1 MEVGG
6 RGGRLALLFL
16 SGLCLWTACETAPR
30 EVSISDVTGRR
41 AHEIAEQRLAQTQP
55 AESDSIQPIPSRVI
69 GPSTTQ
75 PVGTLEEITVQVP
88 DPREFANVLRSSY
101 RPEDRPPGVDES
113 AWHNAYEQYTKA
125 ALTEANAVNRSHSV
139 RLTLGDVIS
148 RALHHS
154 FAIQTEAY
162 GPAIESTKIVEAEAQ
177 FDAVFFTDYQYN
189 KSDKPAASSLEGTV
203 SDTRLYDGGIRKLL
217 STGMQ
222 VEVSYNISRT
232 ANNLQFQTLNPSY
245 FDQFAISFTQPLLRN
260 FGIDYNNSRIENA
273 RLERDKSIETLKRN
287 IRETLYNTEVAYWRL
302 FQARRNYIATVR
314 LLINFRTILDSF
326 LQRLQAGFDVY
337 PAMVSQVK
345 SQLETS
351 DAQRIRA
358 LTEIKNQED
367 ALKRLMNDPDLNQAA
382 DIEIIP
388 IDTPSLTPIVVDLL
402 SELTAALENRA
413 ELHETKLTIQQA
425 QIAIG
430 VAKNQALPKL
440 DLSFRYLV
448 DGLGSNPARAFKDMS
463 NHDYTEYVA
472 QLQFEWPIG
481 DRGPEAALRRA
492 RLQQAQAIAAH
503 RDELETVITE
513 VNTAIRILES
523 SYDQIGPNLR
533 SAQASLDQLRS
544 TIIRA
549 EQRNPPTL
557 QVELDAHT
565 KLFNARQQLLTAL
578 ADYNIAMIDLERR
591 KGTLLDYNNIV
602 LRGTNEDGYLK
613 PYEPVGP

>member
-16 SGLCLWTACETAPR
+16 SGICLWTACETVPR
-30 EVSISDVTGRR
+30 EMSVSDVTGRR
-41 AHEIAEQRLAQTQP
+41 AHEVAQQRLAESQP
-55 AESDSIQPIPSRVI
+55 SELDSIQPIPTRMI
-69 GPSTTQ
+69 GPTSTQ
-75 PVGTLEEITVQVP
+75 PEGSLEAITLQVP
-88 DPREFANVLRSSY
+88 DPREFADVLRESY
-101 RPEDRPPGVDES
+101 RPEDRPPGVDEA
-113 AWHNAYEQYTKA
+113 AWHSAYEQYTR
-125 ALTEANAVNRSHSV
+125 EAVSESNAINRPQTV

-148 RALHHS
+148 RSLRHS
-154 FAIQTEAY
+154 YAIQTEAY

-177 FDAVFFTDYQYN
+177 FDAVFFTNFEYN
-189 KSDKPAASSLEGTV
+189 KADKPAASELEGTV
-203 SDTRLYDGGIRKLL
+203 SDTRLYGGGIRKLL

-222 VEVSYNISRT
+222 VEVSYNLSRT

-245 FDQFAISFTQPLLRN
+245 FDQFGITFTQPLLRN
-260 FGIDYNNSRIENA
+260 FGIDYNQSRIDNA

-287 IRETLYNTEVAYWRL
+287 IRETLYNTEVTYWRL
-302 FQARRNYIATVR
+302 FQARRNYVATIR
-314 LLINFRTILDSF
+314 LLINFRFILDSF
-326 LQRLQAGFDVY
+326 QQRLRAGFDVY
-337 PAMVSQVK
+337 PSVVSQVAA
-345 SQLETS
+345 SLESTE
-351 DAQRIRA
+351 ATRIRA
-358 LTEIKNQED
+358 MTEIKNQED
-367 ALKRLMNDPDLNQAA
+367 ALKKLMNDPDLNQAA

-388 IDTPSLTPIVVDLL
+388 IDTPTLAPIVVDLL

-440 DLSFRYLV
+440 DLTFRYLI
-448 DGLGSNPARAFKDMS
+448 DGLGTNPSRAFKDMS
-463 NHDYTEYVA
+463 NNDYTEYVA

-481 DRGPEAALRRA
+481 NRGPEAALRRA

-503 RDELETVITE
+503 RDQLETVITE
-513 VNTAIRILES
+513 VNTSIRILQS

-544 TIIRA
+544 TIIRG
-549 EQRNPPTL
+549 EKRDPPTL

-565 KLFNARQQLLTAL
+565 KLFNARQQLLQVL
-578 ADYNIAMIDLERR
+578 ADYNIALIDLERR
-591 KGTLLDYNNIV
+591 KGTLLEYNNIV

-613 PYEPVGP
+613 PYEPLGP